1 MMIASSDVPSW
12 SRCRHV
18 WQPVVLVEVNVG
30 PAGNVECVSHS
41 DSLHEHTTPEVWRS
55 SSVV

>member
-1 MMIASSDVPSW
+1 MMTASSDVPSW
-12 SRCRHV
+12 SRCIYV

-41 DSLHEHTTPEVWRS
+41 DSLHEHTTEKLDK
-55 SSVV
+55 